1 MKLGILGGTFDP
13 IHFGHLRVAEEVGEE
28 LELEHVY
35 LIPAAL
41 PPHKDEKPV
50 SSFEHRMAMTRI
62 AVEGSPLL
70 EALDLEGRRQG
81 LSYSIETL
89 REFRQLF
96 KGNIELFF
104 IIGIDAFLEIGTW
117 KEYRALFDHAHFL
130 VINRPGFQ
138 SEDLGGFLTSLEVGF
153 ERDGDKFVVPS
164 GNHLIFRE
172 ATLMDISST
181 EIRNRV
187 AEGKTIRFMLPKTVR
202 TYIMENRLY
211 SIHGNSR

>member
-1 MKLGILGGTFDP
+1 MAEE
-13 IHFGHLRVAEEVGEE
+13 VAEE
-28 LELEHVY
+28 LALEHMY

-41 PPHKDEKPV
+41 PPHKDGKPV
-50 SSFEHRMAMTRI
+50 SSFEHRMAMI
-62 AVEGSPLL
+62 QLAVEGSPLL

-96 KGNIELFF
+96 KGNFELFF

-138 SEDLGGFLTSLEVGF
+138 SEDLGRFLTSLEVGF

>member
-1 MKLGILGGTFDP
+1 MAEE
-13 IHFGHLRVAEEVGEE
+13 VAEE
-28 LELEHVY
+28 LALEHMY

-41 PPHKDEKPV
+41 PPHKDGKPV
-50 SSFEHRMAMTRI
+50 SSFEHRMAMI
-62 AVEGSPLL
+62 QLAVEGSPLL

-138 SEDLGGFLTSLEVGF
+138 SEDLGRFLTSLEVGF

-202 TYIMENRLY
+202 TYIIENRLY
-211 SIHGNSR
+211 IIHGNSR

>member
-1 MKLGILGGTFDP
+1 MAEE
-13 IHFGHLRVAEEVGEE
+13 VAEE
-28 LELEHVY
+28 LALEHMY

-41 PPHKDEKPV
+41 PPHKDGKPV
-50 SSFEHRMAMTRI
+50 SSFEHRMAMI
-62 AVEGSPLL
+62 QLAVEGSPLL

-138 SEDLGGFLTSLEVGF
+138 SEDLGRFLTSLEVGF

-181 EIRNRV
+181 EIRNKV

>member
-1 MKLGILGGTFDP
+1 MAEE
-13 IHFGHLRVAEEVGEE
+13 VAEE
-28 LELEHVY
+28 LALEHMY

-41 PPHKDEKPV
+41 PPHKDGKPV
-50 SSFEHRMAMTRI
+50 SSFEHRMAMI
-62 AVEGSPLL
+62 QLAVEGSPLL

-104 IIGIDAFLEIGTW
+104 IIGKDAFLEIGTW

-138 SEDLGGFLTSLEVGF
+138 SEDLGRFLTSLEVGF

>member
-1 MKLGILGGTFDP
+1 
-13 IHFGHLRVAEEVGEE
+13 VAEEVAEE
-28 LELEHVY
+28 LALEHMY

-41 PPHKDEKPV
+41 PPHKDGKPV
-50 SSFEHRMAMTRI
+50 SSFEHRMAMI
-62 AVEGSPLL
+62 QLAVEGSPLL

-138 SEDLGGFLTSLEVGF
+138 SEDLGRFLTSLEVGF

-202 TYIMENRLY
+202 TYIIENRLY

>member
-13 IHFGHLRVAEEVGEE
+13 IHFGHLRVAEEVAEE
-28 LELEHVY
+28 LALEHMY

-41 PPHKDEKPV
+41 PPHKDGKPV
-50 SSFEHRMAMTRI
+50 SSFEHRMAMI
-62 AVEGSPLL
+62 QLAVEGSPLL

-138 SEDLGGFLTSLEVGF
+138 SEDLGRFLTSLEVGF

-202 TYIMENRLY
+202 TYIMENKLY